1 MKRSRVRFSQ
11 AAPPKPQ
18 VNHPVGLGFSRLPG
32 ADVVAR
38 CCWSWPDVPYRNRT
52 DPDRIRARHGSVT
65 PRMVGPVTPTPEFA
79 DLLVAETRQPDRCS
93 CPATCIC
100 QVDVYLAAGGE
111 TRCCGAAEGERKGPR
126 EGRGRLRGRASG
138 PRTPCTPPLPPKRRN
153 PPPQGEGDGGFS
165 SETLCGPLRGAGPR
179 SRGAQ
184 SGGTALV
191 HREHREHRGTGAP
204 GGAGN
209 ARKRAEAAP
218 RRSRPL
224 RASG

>member
-38 CCWSWPDVPYRNRT
+38 CCWSWPDVQTKTRPN
-52 DPDRIRARHGSVT
+52 PDRIRARHGRVT
-65 PRMVGPVTPTPEFA
+65 PRMVGPATPTPEFA
-79 DLLVAETRQPDRCS
+79 DLLVAETRQPGRCS

-111 TRCCGAAEGERKGPR
+111 TRCCGAAEGEGKGVVGPRKGAWRSGRGGEGCVGELPGRAHPALAPETPKPAASGEGTAGFLRRRCAGRSGVRVRDHVARSR
-126 EGRGRLRGRASG
+126 EG
-138 PRTPCTPPLPPKRRN
+138 PRWCT
-153 PPPQGEGDGGFS
+153 
-165 SETLCGPLRGAGPR
+165 
-179 SRGAQ
+179 
-184 SGGTALV
+184 
-191 HREHREHRGTGAP
+191 

>member
-65 PRMVGPVTPTPEFA
+65 PRMVGPATPTPEFA

-126 EGRGRLRGRASG
+126 EGRGRGGEGCVGELPGHAHPALAPETPKPAAPGGRGRRVFFGDVVRA
-138 PRTPCTPPLPPKRRN
+138 T
-153 PPPQGEGDGGFS
+153 QG
-165 SETLCGPLRGAGPR
+165 CGSAITWRAVGRDRA
-179 SRGAQ
+179 
-184 SGGTALV
+184 
-191 HREHREHRGTGAP
+191 GAP
-204 GGAGN
+204 GTPGHRGDRRRRECSQAGGSG
-209 ARKRAEAAP
+209 AEAV
-218 RRSRPL
+218 
-224 RASG
+224 